1 MFYVYL
7 TNPVY
12 CVSFFETGQ
21 RVTLY
26 QLPTKMSSEQVIK
39 NIEFKTETILLNKA
53 TIFIANANGKIFTFL
68 ILYTI
73 KVMQTAKDCF

>member
-1 MFYVYL
+1 MLNLIDRIEVSIKGRISMFYVYL

-39 NIEFKTETILLNKA
+39 NIEFKTENI
-53 TIFIANANGKIFTFL
+53 
-68 ILYTI
+68 
-73 KVMQTAKDCF
+73 

>member
-39 NIEFKTETILLNKA
+39 NIEFKTETI
-53 TIFIANANGKIFTFL
+53 
-68 ILYTI
+68 
-73 KVMQTAKDCF
+73 